1 MKISLKEMAKRLSLS
16 PAAVSKALNNYPDIS
31 LATKKLVKSYAKKVG
46 YKANSQASFL
56 RSQKTKT
63 IGVIIP
69 DITNPFFNKILKTIM
84 TLAQKNNY
92 SIILGNSKESFS
104 LEEKLVNQF
113 LQQKVDGILM
123 SLANDTS
130 EYKHLEN
137 ILADETV
144 LVLFDKVAKLINCS
158 KVIVDDK
165 DGGFK
170 ATEHLIKKGCTK
182 IAHFRGGLNPQNSI
196 DRYLGY
202 REALSINKILFD
214 PNKVLISSS
223 GSIEQG
229 YILAKKLYDSGIEI
243 DGLFCITDMV
253 ALGAIRFFKEQK
265 IDIPNEISV
274 IGFSNT
280 MVGNLVYP
288 SLSTIDQKASKIGK
302 EAMRLFLSEEKMLK
316 TENRLENQ
324 SLVLKTTLIKRESTQ
339 RI

>member
-31 LATKKLVKSYAKKVG
+31 LATKKIVKSYAKKVG

-56 RSQKTKT
+56 RSQKSKT
-63 IGVIIP
+63 IGVITP
-69 DITNPFFNKILKTIM
+69 DITNPFYTKILKAIM
-84 TLAQKNNY
+84 HEAYKNDY
-92 SIILGNSKESFS
+92 SVILGNSKESFS

-123 SLANDTS
+123 SLTNDTS
-130 EYKHLEN
+130 QYKHLEN
-137 ILADETV
+137 IIADNTI
-144 LVLFDKVAKLINCS
+144 LVLFDKVTKLIDCS
-158 KVIVDDK
+158 KVFVDDK
-165 DGGFK
+165 DGGFN

-202 REALSINKILFD
+202 REALSINKISFD

-229 YILAKKLYDSGIEI
+229 YILAKKIYDSGIEI

-288 SLSTIDQKASKIGK
+288 SLSTIDQKASKIGS

-316 TENRLENQ
+316 TENRLEDQ
-324 SLVLKTTLIKRESTQ
+324 SLILKTTLIKRESTQ

>member
-16 PAAVSKALNNYPDIS
+16 PAAVSKALNDYPDIS
-31 LATKKLVKSYAKKVG
+31 LATKKIVKSYAKKVG

-56 RSQKTKT
+56 RSQKSKT

-69 DITNPFFNKILKTIM
+69 DITNPFYTKILKAIM
-84 TLAQKNNY
+84 HEAYKNDY
-92 SIILGNSKESFS
+92 SVILGNSIESFS

-123 SLANDTS
+123 SLTNDTS
-130 EYKHLEN
+130 QYKHLEN
-137 ILADETV
+137 IIADNTI
-144 LVLFDKVAKLINCS
+144 LVLFDKVTKLIDCS
-158 KVIVDDK
+158 KVFVDDK
-165 DGGFK
+165 DGGFN

-202 REALSINKILFD
+202 REALSINKISFD

-223 GSIEQG
+223 GSIQQG

-288 SLSTIDQKASKIGK
+288 SLSTIDQKASKIGT
-302 EAMRLFLSEEKMLK
+302 EAMRLFLSEEKMLR

>member
-16 PAAVSKALNNYPDIS
+16 PAAVSKALNDYPDIS
-31 LATKKLVKSYAKKVG
+31 LATKKIVKSYAKKVG

-56 RSQKTKT
+56 RSQKSKT

-69 DITNPFFNKILKTIM
+69 DITNPFYTKILKAIM
-84 TLAQKNNY
+84 HEAYKNDY
-92 SIILGNSKESFS
+92 SVILGNSVESFS

-123 SLANDTS
+123 SLTNDTS
-130 EYKHLEN
+130 QYKHLEN
-137 ILADETV
+137 IIADNTI
-144 LVLFDKVAKLINCS
+144 LVLFDKVTKLIDCS
-158 KVIVDDK
+158 KVFVDDK
-165 DGGFK
+165 DGGFN

-202 REALSINKILFD
+202 REALSINKISFD

-223 GSIEQG
+223 GSIQQG

-265 IDIPNEISV
+265 IDIPNEIGV

-288 SLSTIDQKASKIGK
+288 SLSTIDQKASKIGA
-302 EAMRLFLSEEKMLK
+302 EAVRLFLSEEKMLR